1 MKLITFNSL
10 KIFLMKVLTLKRS
23 IFSKNSLPVVCKTA
37 AEAVQS
43 IKSNDIVYVHSVSAA
58 PKTLLDGLASRAG
71 ELRGVQL
78 CHIHLEKPNPCLDEK
93 YEDSFFVNHYFV
105 GANARSKL
113 SKLSNAYTPIFL
125 SDVPK

>member
-1 MKLITFNSL
+1 MLR
-10 KIFLMKVLTLKRS
+10 LKRS
-23 IFSKNSLPVVCKTA
+23 IYTKNSIPIVCKTA
-37 AEAVQS
+37 AEAVQR
-43 IKSNDIVYVHSVSAA
+43 IKSKDVVYVHSVAA
-58 PKTLLDGLASRAG
+58 SPLTLLDGLAKRAS

-93 YEDSFFVNHYFV
+93 YGDSFFINHYFV

-113 SKLSNAYTPIFL
+113 SKLTNAYTPIFL